1 MLATAIRLLACS
13 LIDKSIKHK
22 SGFVISVLAGDND
35 MKASLE
41 NVLSTAE
48 RIDVGEP
55 WFTVLKLPHR
65 VYAISEPKH
74 HEMVIS
80 FLIIGTQKS
89 ILFDTGM
96 GIKDI
101 SRVVGQLTNDEVI
114 VVNSHVHFDH
124 VGDNFRF
131 SDIYMFNHEPAIER
145 LVCGWPIG
153 EIHWDA
159 EPENFTEGYPDGF
172 DPASYAI
179 HPIDREKIHP
189 IHDGD
194 VLDIGDRKLQVLHT
208 PGHSPDSIMLLDREN
223 RALFTGDTFYPDWLY
238 AFMSGT
244 WGESNL
250 HDYYATLQRISELVP
265 ELEYLFCSHV
275 KALAE
280 PQVLLEVAKAIK
292 TLLDKSETNHEAV
305 VLYGQDCIVHHFD
318 GFSIVT
324 KKEW

>member
-1 MLATAIRLLACS
+1 MNS
-13 LIDKSIKHK
+13 SIDDI
-22 SGFVISVLAGDND
+22 
-35 MKASLE
+35 
-41 NVLSTAE
+41 LSAAQH
-48 RIDVGEP
+48 IDVREP
-55 WFTVLKLPHR
+55 WFTVTSLPHH

-80 FLIIGTQKS
+80 FLIIGKQKS

-101 SRVVGQLTNDEVI
+101 SRVVRQLTDNEVI
-114 VVNSHVHFDH
+114 VVNSHFHFDH

-131 SDIYMFNHEPAIER
+131 SDIYVFNHQPTIER
-145 LVCGWPIG
+145 LLCGWPVD

-159 EPENFTEGYPDGF
+159 EPENFTDGYPDGF
-172 DPASYAI
+172 DPAHYAI
-179 HPIDREKIHP
+179 HPIGREKVHP
-189 IHDGD
+189 VHDGD
-194 VLDIGDRKLQVLHT
+194 VIDIGDRKLQVLHT
-208 PGHSPDSIMLLDREN
+208 PGHSPDSIMLLDHKN
-223 RALFTGDTFYPDWLY
+223 RVLFTGDTFYPDWLY

-250 HDYYATLQRISELVP
+250 HDYYASLQRISELVP

-280 PQVLLEVAKAIK
+280 PRILPDVANAIK
-292 TLLDKSETNHEAV
+292 MLVDKSKTNHEV
-305 VLYGQDCIVHHFD
+305 VDIFGQARLVHHFD

-324 KKEW
+324 NKDW

>member
-1 MLATAIRLLACS
+1 MKMNPSIDDILHTARQ
-13 LIDKSIKHK
+13 ID
-22 SGFVISVLAGDND
+22 A
-35 MKASLE
+35 
-41 NVLSTAE
+41 
-48 RIDVGEP
+48 GEP
-55 WFTVLKLPHR
+55 WFTVTSLPHH

-74 HEMVIS
+74 HQMVIS

-101 SRVVGQLTNDEVI
+101 SRVVRQLTDDEVM

-131 SDIYMFNHEPAIER
+131 SDIYVFNHEPAIEH
-145 LVCGWPIG
+145 LVRGWPNY

-159 EPENFTEGYPDGF
+159 ELENFTEGYPGGF
-172 DPASYAI
+172 DPVSYAI
-179 HPIDREKIHP
+179 RPIGREKVHP

-194 VLDIGDRKLQVLHT
+194 VFDIGDRKLNVLHT

-250 HDYYATLQRISELVP
+250 HDYYATLQRVSKLVP
-265 ELEYLFCSHV
+265 ELDYLFCSHV

-292 TLLDKSETNHEAV
+292 TLIDKSETNHEAV
-305 VLYGQDCIVHHFD
+305 VIFGQNCIVHHFD

-324 KKEW
+324 NEE